1 MPRRLLNGPA
11 GAIVGW
17 LLILCSTL
25 IYGALG
31 QWLLFGREEV
41 NWQFLERWPIL
52 WFIYF
57 FLGHATGENVLRWF
71 ARKLNL

>member
-17 LLILCSTL
+17 LLILCYTL